1 MFLYRSANVGNKK
14 IVNIVY
20 VPPAAAVSTRT
31 QKPSVI
37 ALFRDLKRS
46 VSRMDEESLEHT
58 YNDQKR

>member
-14 IVNIVY
+14 MVNIVY

-37 ALFRDLKRS
+37 TLFRDLDRN
-46 VSRMDEESLEHT
+46 VSRMDEMSWEHT
-58 YNDQKR
+58 YSDQKR